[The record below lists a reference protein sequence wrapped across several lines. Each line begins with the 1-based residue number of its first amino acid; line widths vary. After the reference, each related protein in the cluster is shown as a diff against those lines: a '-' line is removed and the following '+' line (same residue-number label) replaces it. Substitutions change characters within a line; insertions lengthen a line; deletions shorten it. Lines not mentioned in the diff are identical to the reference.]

1 MNASEKKKEKQKQKE
16 KIKEKKLKENSDKK
30 KDYFNSINLIDILNR
45 YISCTAIIPSI
56 VTVVRNTGSMDRRS
70 CENDSQKST
79 LK

>member
-16 KIKEKKLKENSDKK
+16 KIKEKKLKENNDKK
-30 KDYFNSINLIDILNR
+30 KDYLNSIKLIDILNR
-45 YISCTAIIPSI
+45 YISCTAIIPII
-56 VTVVRNTGSMDRRS
+56 VTVVQNTGSMDCRS